1 MRMMKKIELISV
13 GELKFKALKEL
24 EKKYSQRINHFV
36 LFTAKYLKDLK
47 IQNEEQKKK
56 KEGEM
61 MLQLLGPKDFV
72 IALDPNGKKMD
83 SLKFAEF
90 LSDKLAYGSDRIVFL
105 IGGHSGL
112 SSVLNPRLNYKLSFS
127 DMTVAHDI
135 FRILFLEQL
144 YRAFTI
150 IKGTKYHR

>member
-1 MRMMKKIELISV
+1 MKKIELISV
-13 GELKFKALKEL
+13 GELKFKELKEL
-24 EKKYSQRINHFV
+24 EKQYSQKINHFV
-36 LFTAKYLKDLK
+36 TFTAKNLKDFK

-61 MLQLLGPKDFV
+61 MLQLL
-72 IALDPNGKKMD
+72 APNGKKMD
-83 SLKFAEF
+83 SLKFADF
-90 LSDKLAYGSDRIVFL
+90 LSDKLAYHSDRIVFL

-112 SSVLNPRLNYKLSFS
+112 SGVLDPRIDFKLSFS
-127 DMTVAHDI
+127 DMTIAHDI

>member
-1 MRMMKKIELISV
+1 MKKIELISV
-13 GELKFKALKEL
+13 GELKFEALKEL
-24 EKKYSQRINHFV
+24 EKQYSQKINHFV
-36 LFTAKYLKDLK
+36 TFTSKNVKDIK

-61 MLQLLGPKDFV
+61 MLQLLYPKELV
-72 IALDPNGKKMD
+72 IALDHNGKKMD
-83 SLKFAEF
+83 SLKFADF
-90 LSDKLAYGSDRIVFL
+90 LSDKLAYGSDKIVFL

-112 SSVLNPRLNYKLSFS
+112 SQVLDPRIDFKLSFS
-127 DMTVAHDI
+127 DMTFAHDI

-144 YRAFTI
+144 YRGFTI

>member
-1 MRMMKKIELISV
+1 MKKIELFSV
-13 GELKFKALKEL
+13 GELKFKELKEL
-24 EKKYSQRINHFV
+24 EKQYSQKINHFV
-36 LFTAKYLKDLK
+36 PFTAKNLKDFK
-47 IQNEEQKKK
+47 IQDEEQKKK

-61 MLQLLGPKDFV
+61 MLKLLAPKDFV
-72 IALDPNGKKMD
+72 IALDQNGKKMD
-83 SLKFAEF
+83 SVKFADF
-90 LSDKLAYGSDRIVFL
+90 LSDKLAYHSDRIVFL

-112 SSVLNPRLNYKLSFS
+112 SNALAPRIDFKLSFS

-150 IKGTKYHR
+150 IKGIKYHR